1 LGQRST
7 KAITVEPL
15 TPTSRDSA
23 DQRRFADRGVRIVT
37 LALGGDLCNDLGR
50 VAVSHTISRLVSF
63 RKTGENT
70 VNRHITVGLAM
81 VASAALGAAAVQTL
95 HAQAK
100 PPAYNIAEITIK
112 DQDGYNKE
120 YLPLITKA
128 LTDAGG
134 KFLVRGGKTISYEG
148 ATPAPRVIV
157 IQFESLDKLQ
167 ALYNSAP
174 YKDAVAV
181 GDKYA
186 TQRIFGA
193 EGVSP

>member
-1 LGQRST
+1 M
-7 KAITVEPL
+7 K
-15 TPTSRDSA
+15 
-23 DQRRFADRGVRIVT
+23 
-37 LALGGDLCNDLGR
+37 
-50 VAVSHTISRLVSF
+50 
-63 RKTGENT
+63 
-70 VNRHITVGLAM
+70 RHITVGLAM

-95 HAQAK
+95 HAQVK

-128 LTDAGG
+128 LTEAGG

-148 ATPAPRVIV
+148 AAPAPRVIV
-157 IQFESLDKLQ
+157 IQFENLDKLQ
-167 ALYNSAP
+167 ALYNSAT

>member
-1 LGQRST
+1 MLQQVSLR
-7 KAITVEPL
+7 EP
-15 TPTSRDSA
+15 
-23 DQRRFADRGVRIVT
+23 
-37 LALGGDLCNDLGR
+37 
-50 VAVSHTISRLVSF
+50 
-63 RKTGENT
+63 GENT
-70 VNRHITVGLAM
+70 MNRHITVGLGM
-81 VASAALGAAAVQTL
+81 VASAARGATAVQTL
-95 HAQAK
+95 HAQTK

-148 ATPAPRVIV
+148 AAPATRVVV

-193 EGVSP
+193 EGVLP

>member
-1 LGQRST
+1 
-7 KAITVEPL
+7 
-15 TPTSRDSA
+15 
-23 DQRRFADRGVRIVT
+23 
-37 LALGGDLCNDLGR
+37 
-50 VAVSHTISRLVSF
+50 
-63 RKTGENT
+63 
-70 VNRHITVGLAM
+70 M
-81 VASAALGAAAVQTL
+81 VAGAALGAAAIQTL
-95 HAQAK
+95 HAQTK

-134 KFLVRGGKTISYEG
+134 KFLIRGGKTISYEG
-148 ATPAPRVIV
+148 AAPAPRVVV

-174 YKDAVAV
+174 YKDAIAV